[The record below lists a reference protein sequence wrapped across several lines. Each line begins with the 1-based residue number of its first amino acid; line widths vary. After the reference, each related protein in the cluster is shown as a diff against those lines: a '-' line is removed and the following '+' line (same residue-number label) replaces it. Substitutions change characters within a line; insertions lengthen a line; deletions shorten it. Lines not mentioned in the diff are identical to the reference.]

1 MEVLTICYFVLVTAS
16 SVVLAVGLAAA
27 LHADV
32 RQPDAQHQAVFDPLE
47 AAFLAGGPGRVT
59 DAVITAMHEDGR
71 LAIAGPGIVGILR
84 PEARNPVEGAL
95 LQVHAAAP
103 SGALHWL
110 RIGVMRSPAVQA
122 LGDALARR
130 GLMVRPEALARWRVK
145 ARLHN
150 VVTFAGF
157 FVVCIFGFAGAGDG
171 PSGDSVT
178 GPMVLLFV
186 GVFIGG
192 LTGSL
197 CAKSAGSRVST
208 TGRTALDQYR
218 AANAH
223 AYDAMNRVA
232 IGGLNGVL
240 DPELR
245 AQLIAAYGIR
255 PVRRATPHSPSYSG
269 GSGFVCSTGS
279 PAWCGGGGGGGSACG
294 GGGCGSS
301 GGGGGSS
308 CGGGGGG
315 GGSSCGGSSGGGGGG
330 GCGGGGGG
338 GS

>member
-1 MEVLTICYFVLVTAS
+1 MEVLTICYFVLVMAS
-16 SVVLAVGLAAA
+16 STVLAVGLSTA

-71 LAIAGPGIVGILR
+71 LAVAGPGIVGIQR
-84 PEARNPVEGAL
+84 SEARNPVEGAL

-122 LGDALARR
+122 LGDALAWR

-145 ARLHN
+145 SRLHN

-157 FVVCIFGFAGAGDG
+157 FVVCVLGFAGAGDG
-171 PSGDSVT
+171 PSGGSVT

-197 CAKSAGSRVST
+197 CAKSADSRVST
-208 TGRTALDQYR
+208 AGRTALDQYR

-245 AQLIAAYGIR
+245 AQLTAAYGIR
-255 PVRRATPHSPSYSG
+255 PRRPAAPHLLSHSSGSGYVCSSSSPS
-269 GSGFVCSTGS
+269 
-279 PAWCGGGGGGGSACG
+279 WCGGGGGSACG
-294 GGGCGSS
+294 GGGCGNSGGGGGSSCGSS

-308 CGGGGGG
+308 CG
-315 GGSSCGGSSGGGGGG
+315 SSSGGGGG

-338 GS
+338 GGGGS